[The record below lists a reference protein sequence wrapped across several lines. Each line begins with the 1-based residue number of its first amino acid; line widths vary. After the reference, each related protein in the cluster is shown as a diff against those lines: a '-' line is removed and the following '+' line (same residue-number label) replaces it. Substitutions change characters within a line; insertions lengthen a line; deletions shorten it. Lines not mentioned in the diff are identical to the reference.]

1 MTDVFKQ
8 EDEQKAFCMAAVP
21 CLTLS
26 VAAVPHTQCGCSAVP
41 HTQRGCSAVPHTWP
55 FLHLHPLFLVAQ
67 HLVIRALF
75 WHMYHLHA

>member
-41 HTQRGCSAVPHTWP
+41 HTWP